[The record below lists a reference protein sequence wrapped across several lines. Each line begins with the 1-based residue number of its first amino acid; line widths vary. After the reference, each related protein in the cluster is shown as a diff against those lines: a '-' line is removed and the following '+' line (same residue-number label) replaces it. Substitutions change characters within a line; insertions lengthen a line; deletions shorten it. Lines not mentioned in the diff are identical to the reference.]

1 MKTNYFSS
9 SKSTSFFYLILGF
22 SMVLVSCGTYKNST
36 YYDRDGIYGSEDNET
51 KRTEKNVDKYKDYF
65 SALREKNEQ
74 EQVFTDVENYS
85 SIQDTV
91 NNKSEKTTSNYSGW
105 GNNQQ
110 PINVTIY
117 ENNWGWNNYG
127 YNSHWNYGWNWN
139 LGWNSWYGPSIGY
152 GWGWNNWY
160 GPNFG
165 YYGWGYNNYYHPYYG
180 YYGYNGYY
188 GNNWYY
194 GYYDNPRYYSYS
206 NGPRGGRVN
215 GRVSGRYD
223 FGRSGIA
230 SGRDNYSVGR
240 RSNITNGTRN
250 SDQISPRSYNSV
262 RTNDANPRLE
272 INNTRDYSPTR
283 GELNS
288 PRGGSETPRNY
299 TPVRVETEYPRG
311 ESSSPR
317 NNTPVR
323 VESSYPRSESS
334 SPRSYTPS
342 PSYGGGNYGGGS
354 YGGGGR
360 SSGSG
365 GGGRR

>member
-9 SKSTSFFYLILGF
+9 SKSTSIFYLILGF
-22 SMVLVSCGTYKNST
+22 SMLMVSCGSYRNST
-36 YYDRDGIYGSEDNET
+36 YYDRDGIYGSEDNEN
-51 KRTEKNVDKYKDYF
+51 KRPEKNVDKYKDYF
-65 SALREKNEQ
+65 SSLREKNEQ

-85 SIQDTV
+85 SIQDTTYS
-91 NNKSEKTTSNYSGW
+91 NSEKTTSNYSGW

-117 ENNWGWNNYG
+117 DNNWGWNNYG
-127 YNSHWNYGWNWN
+127 YNSNWNYGWNWN
-139 LGWNSWYGPSIGY
+139 LGWNSWYGPNVGYGWGWNNWYDPNMGMGWGWNNWYGPNIGY

-160 GPNFG
+160 NP
-165 YYGWGYNNYYHPYYG
+165 

-188 GNNWYY
+188 GNPYN
-194 GYYDNPRYYSYS
+194 YSYS
-206 NGPRGGRVN
+206 NGPRGGRAS

-230 SGRDNYSVGR
+230 SGRDNYSAGR
-240 RSNITNGTRN
+240 RTNIANGIRN

-262 RTNDANPRLE
+262 RSNNANPRSE

-288 PRGGSETPRNY
+288 PRGGNETPRNY
-299 TPVRVETEYPRG
+299 TPVRVESEYPRS

-323 VESSYPRSESS
+323 VESSYPRGESS
-334 SPRSYTPS
+334 SPRSYSPS
-342 PSYGGGNYGGGS
+342 PSYGGGS

-360 SSGSG
+360 SGGSG